1 MKTRITLLILITSF
15 LVILTGCWNS
25 RELNTLSIGICTG
38 IDKTEK
44 GYRVIV
50 QILNPKSIVRKEST
64 YESPIVVYSEEA
76 EDLLSALRKI
86 TTQNPRKVY
95 FSHLRMVVIGEDA
108 ARDGIEKI
116 VDLFTRD
123 SELRTDFYFVVAK
136 NTTANEL
143 LNVITPLETV
153 PGIEIYNSLRAS
165 EKSWAPTKSVKII
178 ELINSLISEGKN
190 PVLTGVEIPINNN
203 DITSI
208 DVLAKSDG
216 SNKLTL
222 KGLGAFKYDK
232 LVGWLNEDESK
243 GYNYITG
250 MVRSTIEHLEEV
262 NLSCEIKDTKS
273 KITAH
278 LIDNKLVIN
287 VDISV
292 LQNVAEVNSK
302 FDVTTEE
309 SKKRINELS
318 EKEITNFCNQV
329 IRKAQKELE
338 TDIFGFGEVV
348 HKKYPKLWLQI
359 KENWNNEFSHLT
371 VNVNVNVKTKQL
383 GLLTKPYFFK
393 GDE

>member
-203 DITSI
+203 DISSI

-232 LVGWLNEDESK
+232 LVGWLNEMK
-243 GYNYITG
+243 
-250 MVRSTIEHLEEV
+250 VRVTIILQGWFV
-262 NLSCEIKDTKS
+262 
-273 KITAH
+273 
-278 LIDNKLVIN
+278 
-287 VDISV
+287 V
-292 LQNVAEVNSK
+292 L
-302 FDVTTEE
+302 
-309 SKKRINELS
+309 
-318 EKEITNFCNQV
+318 
-329 IRKAQKELE
+329 
-338 TDIFGFGEVV
+338 
-348 HKKYPKLWLQI
+348 
-359 KENWNNEFSHLT
+359 
-371 VNVNVNVKTKQL
+371 
-383 GLLTKPYFFK
+383 
-393 GDE
+393 